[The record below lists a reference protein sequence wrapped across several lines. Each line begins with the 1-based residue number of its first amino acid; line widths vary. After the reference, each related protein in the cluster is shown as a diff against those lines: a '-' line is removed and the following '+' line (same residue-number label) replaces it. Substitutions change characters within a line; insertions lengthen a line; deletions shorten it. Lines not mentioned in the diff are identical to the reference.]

1 MIFLNAGMYDES
13 LQDAESAI
21 DRLLVHGACT
31 DTTMFSKALHR
42 KAQAQ
47 LSSGDVLTALKTYK
61 SGFKIVPDSESLVAA
76 TRLALD
82 SVTPLW
88 LATYWGR
95 AIEAAEQPNP
105 MSSRDGKL
113 LKPVPSPNNLSTSEL
128 VDGLAEQFSM
138 EEFWSI
144 AAKEG
149 AVASWKQNWTQCRS
163 ELALL
168 RGLAYLHAGN
178 AVQAEKDAQVAY
190 VYGPQDKNGKCLSS
204 PVLLLHSNALERRSD
219 NIMALLYA
227 ARAAEVD
234 EGCSLAKEAI
244 SRLVNRVPDHY
255 SQAVKLRGSVG
266 IEQILKVEEERSLPP
281 YMRPRPKY
289 YYYYQWM
296 QRRIEAMHPEL
307 EEDVMDKLLTLE
319 ANELDILLQFPTAVD
334 ITIKDLQRVL
344 DSQGK
349 EALERYAVPLLS
361 YEQIQGL
368 KLEAPPCE
376 MRPLLETG
384 DENKKL
390 ITHGK
395 EDDQL
400 EIHLGQDRKFT
411 NQEASKDAATKSQ
424 CKVDLD

>member
-1 MIFLNAGMYDES
+1 MMVLLKDVFELKCLFFNAGMYEES
-13 LQDAESAI
+13 LKDAERAI
-21 DRLLVHGACT
+21 DRLLGHGACA
-31 DTTMFSKALHR
+31 DTTMLSKALHR

-47 LSSGDVLTALKTYK
+47 LSSGDILTALKTYK
-61 SGFKIVPDSESLVAA
+61 SGFRIVPDNESLVAA

-95 AIEAAEQPNP
+95 AIEAAQQPNP

-128 VDGLAEQFSM
+128 VDGLAEQFSI

-144 AAKEG
+144 AAKDG
-149 AVASWKQNWTQCRS
+149 AVASWRQNWAQCRS

-190 VYGPQDKNGKCLSS
+190 VYGPQDKNGRCLSS

-234 EGCSLAKEAI
+234 EECSLAKDAM

-255 SQAVKLRGSVG
+255 SQAVKLKGSVG

-319 ANELDILLQFPTAVD
+319 ANELDLLLQFPTAVE

-344 DSQGK
+344 NSQGK
-349 EALERYAVPLLS
+349 QALERYAVPLLS

-368 KLEAPPCE
+368 KLEAPPSE
-376 MRPLLETG
+376 PRPLLEIR
-384 DENKKL
+384 DENDNL
-390 ITHGK
+390 I
-395 EDDQL
+395 
-400 EIHLGQDRKFT
+400 T
-411 NQEASKDAATKSQ
+411 NQEASEDAASEESQ
-424 CKVDLD
+424 YKVDLD

>member
-1 MIFLNAGMYDES
+1 MMVLLKDVFELKCLFFNAGMYEES
-13 LQDAESAI
+13 LKDAERAI
-21 DRLLVHGACT
+21 DRLLGHGACA
-31 DTTMFSKALHR
+31 DTTMLSKALHR

-47 LSSGDVLTALKTYK
+47 LSSGDILTALKTYK
-61 SGFKIVPDSESLVAA
+61 SGFKIVPENESLVAA

-95 AIEAAEQPNP
+95 AIEAAQQPNP

-128 VDGLAEQFSM
+128 VDGLAEQFSI

-144 AAKEG
+144 AAKDG
-149 AVASWKQNWTQCRS
+149 AVASWRQNWAQCRS

-190 VYGPQDKNGKCLSS
+190 VYGPQDKNGRCLSS

-234 EGCSLAKEAI
+234 EECSLAKDAM

-255 SQAVKLRGSVG
+255 SQAVKLKGSVG

-319 ANELDILLQFPTAVD
+319 ANELDLLLQFPTAVE

-344 DSQGK
+344 NSQGK
-349 EALERYAVPLLS
+349 QALERYAVPLLS

-368 KLEAPPCE
+368 KLEAPPSE
-376 MRPLLETG
+376 PRPLLEIR
-384 DENKKL
+384 DENDNL
-390 ITHGK
+390 I
-395 EDDQL
+395 
-400 EIHLGQDRKFT
+400 T
-411 NQEASKDAATKSQ
+411 NQEASEDAASEESQ
-424 CKVDLD
+424 YKVDLD